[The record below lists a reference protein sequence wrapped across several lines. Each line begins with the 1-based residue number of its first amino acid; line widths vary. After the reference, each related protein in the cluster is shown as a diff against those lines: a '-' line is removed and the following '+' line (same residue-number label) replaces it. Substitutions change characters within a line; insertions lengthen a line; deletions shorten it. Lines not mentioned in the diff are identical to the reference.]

1 MVKNSLRM
9 LLAGLG
15 IGPRIVLIF
24 ALVFSSMGG
33 LGLVLMRN
41 SLLPAFERME
51 RDVALQ
57 SAWRVVS
64 GFEQHMSSLA
74 DMNRDWAL
82 WDELYFHL
90 QRADPV
96 FERSNFGPEAMQ
108 SVKYHA
114 VLLLDLSN
122 QVAGFGSRAFSGG
135 MQAQVQDLAVP
146 LLERLTVSPV
156 QPQRTECGLARV
168 ARVLSAVCWT
178 GILQSNG
185 QGPMVGT
192 VVMARELDADSLK
205 DIARFAGATFTLEQL
220 GANHTPVSAQ
230 GAWTLPALTYLSN
243 TQLPAQ
249 FSANAI
255 AMQYLLHDLNEKP
268 LAQVRIHMGRELM
281 THGRNVIQDV
291 LFQLA
296 TVAFATGLV
305 LLLTVHW
312 WLVHPVSRLRRAL
325 AKISHTKRWDKPL
338 VVDRPDEI
346 GALTQGINSL
356 LSVLRKQVDALEE
369 TSSTDALTGISN
381 RRRFDLRLDD
391 ELARLGRRTGA
402 LSLLLLDIDH
412 FKRYN
417 DRYGHPQGD
426 AVLRQFGALLGSSC
440 RRQDLPA
447 RVGGEEFAL
456 ILPDTDEA
464 GAKAM
469 ADKIMESLATLALEH
484 DASPTASVVTVSMG
498 VATWSVLQAGGDETF
513 YAQADKALYAA
524 KHLGRNRVCAYGSP
538 YVPSL

>member
-1 MVKNSLRM
+1 VKHPLRT

-24 ALVFSSMGG
+24 ALVFSGMGG

-51 RDVALQ
+51 SDVARE

-64 GFEQHMSSLA
+64 GFEQQMSSLA
-74 DMNRDWAL
+74 DMNRDWAI

-90 QRADPV
+90 QRPDPV
-96 FERSNFGPEAMQ
+96 FERSNIGPEAMQ

-114 VLLLDLSN
+114 VLFLDQKN
-122 QVAGFGSRAFSGG
+122 RVAGFGSRAFSGG
-135 MQAQVQDLAVP
+135 TQAQVNDLAVP
-146 LLERLTVSPV
+146 LVERLTRSPLP
-156 QPQRTECGLARV
+156 PQRTECGLVRV
-168 ARVLSAVCWT
+168 AHALNVVCWT
-178 GILQSNG
+178 GILKSNG
-185 QGPMVGT
+185 EGPMMGT

-205 DIARFAGATFTLEQL
+205 VIARYAGATFTLEQL
-220 GANHTPVSAQ
+220 GVNPMPAPA
-230 GAWTLPALTYLSN
+230 GLAWELPALQYLSN
-243 TQLPAQ
+243 THLPAQ

-255 AMQYLLHDLNEKP
+255 AMQYLLHDVNEKP
-268 LAQVRIHMGRELM
+268 LAWVRIHMGRELM
-281 THGRNVIQDV
+281 MHGHNVIQDV
-291 LFQLA
+291 LLQLA
-296 TVAFATGLV
+296 TVALATGLV
-305 LLLTVHW
+305 LLLTVQW
-312 WLVHPVSRLRRAL
+312 WLVRPVSRLRRAV
-325 AKISHTKRWDKPL
+325 ANIGDTKRWEKQL

-346 GALTQGINSL
+346 GELTQGINSL

-369 TSSTDALTGISN
+369 ISSTDALTSIAN

-391 ELARLGRRTGA
+391 ELARLGRRTGS
-402 LSLLLLDIDH
+402 LSLLLVDIDH

-426 AVLRQFGALLGSSC
+426 EVLRQFGALLSSSC
-440 RRQDLPA
+440 RQQDLPA

-464 GAKAM
+464 GALAM
-469 ADKIMESLATLALEH
+469 AYKIMESLATLALEH
-484 DASPTASVVTVSMG
+484 DASPSASVVTVSMG
-498 VATWSVLQAGGDETF
+498 AATWPVAQDGGAEAF